1 MKTRRSRTK
10 FQLFLPESAQLSR
23 PFLFDWD
30 LPQRVRG
37 NPSQKPTMDPLPW
50 MENFGNTHVPES
62 RSPVL
67 LFFSPT
73 TVSFHSFKTS
83 RTQTDLA
90 TKVGFVV
97 VTFAK

>member
-1 MKTRRSRTK
+1 MKTRRRTK

-23 PFLFDWD
+23 P
-30 LPQRVRG
+30 
-37 NPSQKPTMDPLPW
+37 PSQNPTMGPPPW

-67 LFFSPT
+67 LFFSPPT
-73 TVSFHSFKTS
+73 DSFHSFKTS

-90 TKVGFVV
+90 LQPEVGFVV